1 MTRRH
6 VVITLVGPDRKGI
19 VAQLA
24 KIVASCDGNW
34 EESELAR
41 MADQFA
47 GIILL
52 TIAEENVSRLQSSL
66 DSLADSELTIQVRLA
81 DDIEPEHDI
90 RHAVTLT
97 ATDRVGIVQE
107 VSAALRDA
115 NTNVDRLETEVE
127 DAPHAGG
134 RLFRAR
140 FEVTSANSGA
150 LDSLAEQLESIAAD
164 VMVDIDE

>member
-6 VVITLVGPDRKGI
+6 VVVTLVGPDRKGI

-24 KIVASCDGNW
+24 EVVADCGGNW

-47 GIILL
+47 GIVLL
-52 TIAEENVSRLQSSL
+52 SIDDEQLPVLQSSL
-66 DSLADSELTIQVRLA
+66 DALADSKLTIQVQLA
-81 DDIEPEHDI
+81 DETQPSQAS
-90 RHAVTLT
+90 RHFITLT

-107 VSAALRDA
+107 VSTALRDA
-115 NTNVDRLETEVE
+115 NTNVDRLETVVE

-140 FEVTSANSGA
+140 FEVTSESDDA

-164 VMVDIDE
+164 VMVDIED